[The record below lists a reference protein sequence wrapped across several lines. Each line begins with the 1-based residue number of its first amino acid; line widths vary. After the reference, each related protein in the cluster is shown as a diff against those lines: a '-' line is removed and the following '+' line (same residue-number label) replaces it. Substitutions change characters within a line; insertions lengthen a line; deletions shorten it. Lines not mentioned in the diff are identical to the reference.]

1 MKRSAALVAGVILLC
16 IVGAAIASAKPSKQA
31 TAVRAVKEAVQE
43 KYPQF
48 NTIPSY
54 LNVDGTHVAVTCH
67 QLSSSK
73 LKCTWRANNDLHE
86 HAWGGARVTIYPHG
100 GDARLFNVH
109 CEKPYGHC

>member
-1 MKRSAALVAGVILLC
+1 MAALALLC
-16 IVGAAIASAKPSKQA
+16 IVGVAIASAKSSKQA

-48 NTIPSY
+48 NSIPSY
-54 LNVDGTHVAVTCH
+54 LNVNGTRVGVACNK
-67 QLSSSK
+67 LSSSK
-73 LKCTWRANNDLHE
+73 FRCTWRANNKLHE
-86 HAWGGARVTIYPHG
+86 HAWGGARVTLYAHG